1 MIDPRVRLPLLQDPL
16 MTAKQRSRMKSMA
29 GRPAGSLVV
38 HEIYASIQGESTFAG
53 LPCTF
58 VRLTGC
64 PLRCRWCDTPHSF
77 TEGSPMTIDQIV
89 TEVERHSPALV
100 EVTGGEPLSHPEC
113 DELLRLLADTGKQV
127 LLETSGAISIES
139 VDPRVISIVDMKC
152 PSSGEVD
159 SNDYENLRRLR
170 PRDEV
175 KFVIGNRYDFDW
187 SVAIVR
193 QHDLANRPILFSPVH
208 GELAHQELT
217 EWILSTGLPIRQQVA
232 LHKVIWGAD
241 VRGV

>member
-1 MIDPRVRLPLLQDPL
+1 MIDPRVRLPLLQDPDATL
-16 MTAKQRSRMKSMA
+16 KQRSRMKSMA
-29 GRPAGSLVV
+29 GRPAGTLMV

-64 PLRCRWCDTPHSF
+64 PLRCRWCDTPHAFS
-77 TEGSPMTIDQIV
+77 EGSPMTIDQIV
-89 TEVERHSPALV
+89 AEVERHSPRLV

-113 DELLRLLADTGKQV
+113 DELLRVLADTGRQV
-127 LLETSGAISIES
+127 LLETSGAISIDS

-152 PSSGEVD
+152 PTSGEIE

-175 KFVIGNRYDFDW
+175 KFVIGNRDDFDW
-187 SVAIVR
+187 SVSIVR
-193 QHDLANRPILFSPVH
+193 QYDLANRPVLFSPVH

-217 EWILSTGLPIRQQVA
+217 EWILSTGLAIRQQVA

-241 VRGV
+241 IRGV